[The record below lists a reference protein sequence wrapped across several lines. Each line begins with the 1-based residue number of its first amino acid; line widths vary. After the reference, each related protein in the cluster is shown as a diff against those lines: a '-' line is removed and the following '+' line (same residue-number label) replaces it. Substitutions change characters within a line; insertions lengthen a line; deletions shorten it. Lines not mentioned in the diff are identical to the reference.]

1 MPEPPALALEPA
13 AAPHPRSPPLPP
25 PAPVMVS
32 PELDPV
38 PPPLHPLAPVPPAM
52 VLTEALVLP
61 LAPALEACLAV
72 PPGMSLTEALV
83 LPLLGLRHAERVG
96 SIGLRR
102 ESGRAGKQARCHDG
116 EQPPYPHHRDPPAAV
131 AASWGDVKPGVK
143 PGRETRE
150 GNPR

>member
-1 MPEPPALALEPA
+1 MPEPPALALEPAA

-38 PPPLHPLAPVPPAM
+38 PPPLYPLAPVPPGM
-52 VLTEALVLP
+52 V
-61 LAPALEACLAV
+61 
-72 PPGMSLTEALV
+72 LTEALV